1 MSILIQDSIGN
12 TWSITASSIGA
23 LTSTLSNG
31 ASEPAVL
38 FLRDTSNQVWQ
49 VGINTL
55 GELTTTPG
63 SPLDTP
69 QFTTISL
76 GSTPNWN
83 MFVNVFGMLQTGR
96 GGAFGAWQSNGF
108 GAGTDNSVAGGGGGF
123 MAIPQPPT
131 GPKATA
137 VPLRPENY
145 GQFGPTEI
153 NFNNGIGT
161 YFTIDNP
168 GRSVNS

>member
-12 TWSITASSIGA
+12 TWSISANSLGNITTVPSSGTA
-23 LTSTLSNG
+23 L
-31 ASEPAVL
+31 PVL

-49 VGINTL
+49 VGINSL

-83 MFVNVFGMLQTGR
+83 MFINVFGMLQTGR
-96 GGAFGAWQSNGF
+96 GGAFGAWQPNGF

-131 GPKATA
+131 GPKATT
-137 VPLRPENY
+137 VPLVPENY
-145 GQFGPTEI
+145 GQFGATQI
-153 NFNNGIGT
+153 AYNNGIGT
-161 YFTIDNP
+161 YFSVSNP